1 MEAIKAAISASVT
14 KRHGACQ
21 VELEVSDLCIK
32 ICVARHS
39 EHIIY
44 VRPDTDT
51 RFECWYARREDVVLP
66 KCAFCMSG
74 SKKKCACMS
83 AEVHTWAL
91 QPLLELSSVV
101 VGPSLAAVAI
111 DYVDAAVARIEKYR
125 SVDSRKL
132 RVMTFEEARL
142 RDARCPRPNSPPKD
156 MPAQP
161 FRWTERRR

>member
-21 VELEVSDLCIK
+21 VELKVSDLCIK

-74 SKKKCACMS
+74 TKQFRCACMS

-91 QPLLELSSVV
+91 QPLLELSRVV

-125 SVDSRKL
+125 AADSRKL

-142 RDARCPRPNSPPKD
+142 RPRPNSPPKV
-156 MPAQP
+156 MPAPP